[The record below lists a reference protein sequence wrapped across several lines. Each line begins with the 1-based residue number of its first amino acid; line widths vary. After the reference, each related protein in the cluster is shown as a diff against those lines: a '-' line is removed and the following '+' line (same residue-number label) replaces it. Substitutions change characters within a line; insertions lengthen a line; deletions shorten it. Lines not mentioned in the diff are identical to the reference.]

1 MEQDEI
7 HMRLRFE
14 LTPATDQKLPLFI
27 ESVGHNNEQEKIVRD
42 AGYPFY
48 HWIQTIEGEGY
59 ITFEGKTQE
68 LPIGTGVLLLPY
80 VSHAYE
86 AAQSHWSTQY
96 LTFDGNM
103 VQDILLLIGLN
114 KSAVYRWGIDTPL
127 ELAIHQIL
135 RRIEFD
141 PDLSGLYASADLYQF
156 LMTLKRYGH
165 SNNKLPLSDTLN
177 KLQPLLDWFET
188 DYMNPD
194 IGLNEMAEQLQFTPR
209 HLNTLF
215 RIAFGISPYAYLIAL
230 RIRKS
235 KELLLRNPTLPVHL
249 ITVAAGFRDASHFI
263 ATFRQ
268 YVGFTPER
276 FRELN

>member
-1 MEQDEI
+1 MEQDVI
-7 HMRLRFE
+7 DMHLRFE
-14 LTPATDQKLPLFI
+14 LTPSTDQKLPLFI

-42 AGYPFY
+42 EGYPFY
-48 HWIQTIEGEGY
+48 HWIQTVEGGGS
-59 ITFEGKTQE
+59 ITFEGRTQE
-68 LPIGTGVLLLPY
+68 LPIGSGVLLLPY

-86 AAQSHWSTQY
+86 ASQSHWGTQY

-103 VQDILLLIGLN
+103 VQDILLLVGLN
-114 KSAVYRWGIDTPL
+114 KSAIYHWGIETPL
-127 ELAIHQIL
+127 HMGIHQIL
-135 RRIEFD
+135 RRIEQD

-165 SNNKLPLSDTLN
+165 SNKKLPLSDTLK
-177 KLQPLLDWFET
+177 KLQPLLDWFEK

-194 IGLNEMAEQLQFTPR
+194 IGVNEMAQQLQFTPR
-209 HLNTLF
+209 YLNTLF
-215 RIAFGISPYAYLIAL
+215 RVTFGISPYAYLIAL

-235 KELLLRNPTLPVHL
+235 KELLLRNPTLPIHL
-249 ITVAAGFRDASHFI
+249 ITEAVGFRDASHFI